1 MKNSQDNNRRMIQ
14 EAIRKIALG
23 RSIERIEMA
32 PGGMGGVGTARMIH
46 GYVAKIHD
54 DPSDEEF
61 ADYGGTVDVGEY
73 PDETASAGGIIHK
86 GVLLAAA
93 RNNEGGSH
101 RTDPF
106 FGGDHRS
113 GRRHLPCLYRQLLP
127 CRNHPH
133 GGAFRGQ
140 HRHDGNRG
148 SRPRQRLL
156 ARLRRV
162 CPGRT
167 RHWWLST

>member
-1 MKNSQDNNRRMIQ
+1 MIQ

-93 RNNEGGSH
+93 RNNEGGFLIVP
-101 RTDPF
+101 T
-106 FGGDHRS
+106 
-113 GRRHLPCLYRQLLP
+113 LYRQLLP